1 MALTINVFGSTK
13 IDETASPQ
21 DSDIALVDVPSN
33 VSTAFSNAGANL
45 ANAIQ
50 VAGGGGDDLSVTPD
64 SGFTVNGLGF
74 VDPTNGALNGDASG
88 LFTLEGREIFLYA
101 DPNNDNVVLG
111 REGTVGGVADPSGA
125 IVFAIY
131 VEETTTNSLITGG
144 KFWIA
149 LFEPLKHPDT
159 TNDFDFTVNLD
170 NKLKVA
176 ATQQTTFSFDNAPS
190 GANEFMMFGN
200 NPAGVST
207 SGIVVTGRAPDP
219 NTEDNDHTGDT
230 VSSSQAGPHAT
241 VGVNGQHLGPG
252 NGLSFTF
259 VDNPAEDFTVAP
271 QQDPHPPQGLDSTE
285 ADHESNIQFS
295 GYTSGVTAASFTVA
309 QVNPTGNTVTVK
321 ITAFNDPNGAAG
333 ETGTGFVEGFADDVT
348 VNITEVKINGAVV
361 AANLSGDTAV
371 ISGVKNGDVVSY
383 TTTSAHTRVLIENVQ
398 PTKGPGSNI
407 TLDIGGFTILSSTG
421 ASEFAGTQLQF
432 DDDGPSITAVAS
444 TASVRHDETAGVQSD
459 TDVDG
464 TAFAFGS
471 TTIASLFTNVP
482 SPGDDP
488 DVAGTGAIGFARS
501 TASLLTVTGS
511 AGADGPAAQEL
522 SYALSVNNGT
532 DSGVETTAG
541 TKIFLYNGTGSAAGL
556 ILGRVGTEN
565 TGGDTADPAGT
576 VAFALATNATTGEV
590 FLAQYLS
597 LKHPTGG
604 ASYDETITLASGAVQ
619 MSVTRT
625 DGDGDTATDSGND
638 IGLLV
643 KFDDDGPTVT
653 VNDIANGTYA
663 AGGSSTWSDAP
674 GADGFKSLNVTFNN
688 YTIDSHSTV
697 TVNSSLGTLTTTD
710 VNGNYVFNGTITDDF
725 TNDGIV
731 NPQPVAFKLT
741 FDAVDPGSGNYKIE
755 LTTPPGTITTVSSAN
770 GSLDAG
776 GPDPVR
782 TLTIGN
788 RAIVFSAVN
797 ATTNPTS
804 IKGFLDASESQIQ
817 TNATYLSPAQ
827 MNVSTSGIGLG
838 NNNFDGNANAG
849 VDGATTQ
856 GGAFDE
862 SFVIDPT
869 AFLVSSMK
877 IFIDNSVGGYDPSTE
892 GIFYRTY
899 TRNADN
905 SITVGAITK
914 VESADLH
921 QEAGGQVSFVIPS
934 IDQKNDL
941 DAVQLFM
948 GSGTVKVPVI
958 EFNISNTF
966 NPEALDMNFTA
977 TIADGD
983 NDTKSDPF
991 AIHVAI
997 A

>member
-1 MALTINVFGSTK
+1 
-13 IDETASPQ
+13 
-21 DSDIALVDVPSN
+21 
-33 VSTAFSNAGANL
+33 
-45 ANAIQ
+45 
-50 VAGGGGDDLSVTPD
+50 
-64 SGFTVNGLGF
+64 
-74 VDPTNGALNGDASG
+74 
-88 LFTLEGREIFLYA
+88 
-101 DPNNDNVVLG
+101 
-111 REGTVGGVADPSGA
+111 
-125 IVFAIY
+125 
-131 VEETTTNSLITGG
+131 
-144 KFWIA
+144 
-149 LFEPLKHPDT
+149 
-159 TNDFDFTVNLD
+159 
-170 NKLKVA
+170 
-176 ATQQTTFSFDNAPS
+176 
-190 GANEFMMFGN
+190 
-200 NPAGVST
+200 
-207 SGIVVTGRAPDP
+207 
-219 NTEDNDHTGDT
+219 
-230 VSSSQAGPHAT
+230 
-241 VGVNGQHLGPG
+241 
-252 NGLSFTF
+252 
-259 VDNPAEDFTVAP
+259 
-271 QQDPHPPQGLDSTE
+271 
-285 ADHESNIQFS
+285 
-295 GYTSGVTAASFTVA
+295 
-309 QVNPTGNTVTVK
+309 
-321 ITAFNDPNGAAG
+321 
-333 ETGTGFVEGFADDVT
+333 
-348 VNITEVKINGAVV
+348 
-361 AANLSGDTAV
+361 
-371 ISGVKNGDVVSY
+371 
-383 TTTSAHTRVLIENVQ
+383 
-398 PTKGPGSNI
+398 
-407 TLDIGGFTILSSTG
+407 
-421 ASEFAGTQLQF
+421 
-432 DDDGPSITAVAS
+432 
-444 TASVRHDETAGVQSD
+444 
-459 TDVDG
+459 
-464 TAFAFGS
+464 
-471 TTIASLFTNVP
+471 
-482 SPGDDP
+482 
-488 DVAGTGAIGFARS
+488 
-501 TASLLTVTGS
+501 
-511 AGADGPAAQEL
+511 
-522 SYALSVNNGT
+522 
-532 DSGVETTAG
+532 
-541 TKIFLYNGTGSAAGL
+541 
-556 ILGRVGTEN
+556 
-565 TGGDTADPAGT
+565 
-576 VAFALATNATTGEV
+576 
-590 FLAQYLS
+590 
-597 LKHPTGG
+597 
-604 ASYDETITLASGAVQ
+604 TITLASGAVQ

-788 RAIVFSAVN
+788 RSIVFSAVN

-914 VESADLH
+914 VESADLY